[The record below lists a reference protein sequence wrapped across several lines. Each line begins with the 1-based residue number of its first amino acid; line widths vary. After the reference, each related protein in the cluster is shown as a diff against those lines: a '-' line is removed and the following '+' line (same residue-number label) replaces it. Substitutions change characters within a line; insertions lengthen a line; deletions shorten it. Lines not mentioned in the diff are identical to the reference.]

1 MPGKDTTNN
10 VMICSFTK
18 DTIRQMLSYKTD
30 EQIAAHVRAP
40 LSMVQTMRRNVRGDG
55 DRRHNAGS
63 SKAWERGSNHHDG
76 DGGGEWLGFCIAQ
89 RKADARFV
97 KALGRVL
104 A

>member
-40 LSMVQTMRRNVRGDG
+40 LSLVEQVRRNVRGDG
-55 DRRHNAGS
+55 GQRHHAATPEIW
-63 SKAWERGSNHHDG
+63 KLDG
-76 DGGGEWLGFCIAQ
+76 DHRDDIGGGEWIGFCIAQ

-97 KALGRVL
+97 KALGRVG
-104 A
+104 